1 MACLKWRQE
10 TGERRGAR
18 AGRGKRDNGKRRGE
32 ARGAGPTGSAGRS
45 GAVGRDGTGTAY
57 LAVRRRERSGARE
70 PRERRER
77 GIRERGYWASA
88 PPSSRDGVPCGSSHE
103 SSSS

>member
-1 MACLKWRQE
+1 MKWRQE

-57 LAVRRRERSGARE
+57 LAVRRRERSGARGTARAGD
-70 PRERRER
+70 PRE
-77 GIRERGYWASA
+77 GLL
-88 PPSSRDGVPCGSSHE
+88 GVGAAE
-103 SSSS
+103 F